1 MLNRLEML
9 RLFVAAA
16 EAKSFKEAALRLHVS
31 PQAVTRAVQEL
42 EEHLGELLFH
52 RNTRANRITDFG
64 ARLAAEARGAVQGVD
79 ALFQRAS
86 PLPDNELA
94 GLVRL
99 TAPKALGQH
108 FVMPLLAEL
117 GREFPGLRL
126 DLRLSD
132 RPADVVDEQ
141 IDIGVRVGFL
151 RDSRFVARAVA
162 KVHFHTVASPAL
174 VAAVGEPSSLA
185 DLQQRPV
192 TVVMDPATGKPWP
205 WFLKDGEEWLPGTW
219 AFATDETLAEFAA
232 VRAGLGFGQVVS
244 LLTIPLLRS
253 GELRRVLPQLEP
265 DPWNLYVYRPQR
277 GPVAARIRLVFDR
290 LVEFFA
296 DRERFPEEP

>member
-42 EEHLGELLFH
+42 EEHVGELLFH

-64 ARLAAEARGAVQGVD
+64 SRLEAQARSAVQGVD
-79 ALFQRAS
+79 ALFQRPS
-86 PLPDNELA
+86 TTPDSELS

-99 TAPKALGQH
+99 TAPKALGQR
-108 FVMPLLAEL
+108 FVLPLLAQL
-117 GREFPGLRL
+117 GNEYPGLRL

-132 RPADVVDEQ
+132 QAADVVDEQ

-151 RDSRFVARAVA
+151 RDSRYIARAVA

-174 VAAVGEPSSLA
+174 IAARGEPRSLEELA
-185 DLQQRPV
+185 AQPV
-192 TVVMDPATGKPWP
+192 TVIMDPATGKPWP
-205 WFLKDGEEWLPGTW
+205 WFLKDGQEWLPQTW
-219 AFATDETLAEFAA
+219 AFATDETLAECEA
-232 VRAGLGFGQVVS
+232 VLSGLGFGQIVS
-244 LLTIPLLRS
+244 LLTIPHLRC
-253 GELRRVLPQLEP
+253 GELLRVLPELDP
-265 DPWNLYVYRPQR
+265 DPWNLYIYRPQR

-296 DRERFPEEP
+296 DRERFPEVP

>member
-86 PLPDNELA
+86 PLPDNELS

-99 TAPKALGQH
+99 TAPKALGQY

-174 VAAVGEPSSLA
+174 VAAVGEPLSLA

-253 GELRRVLPQLEP
+253 GELRRVLPELEP

-290 LVEFFA
+290 LVEFFS

>member
-174 VAAVGEPSSLA
+174 VAAVGEPLSLA

-205 WFLKDGEEWLPGTW
+205 WFLKDGEEWLPQTW

-253 GELRRVLPQLEP
+253 GELRRVLPELEP

>member
-16 EAKSFKEAALRLHVS
+16 EAKSFKEAALRQHVS

-64 ARLAAEARGAVQGVD
+64 AQLAAQARSAVQGVD

-86 PLPDNELA
+86 PVPDSDLA

-99 TAPKALGQH
+99 TAPKALGQR

-132 RPADVVDEQ
+132 QPADVVDEQ

-151 RDSRFVARAVA
+151 RDSRYVARAVA
-162 KVHFHTVASPAL
+162 QVHFHTVASPAL
-174 VAAVGEPSSLA
+174 IAARGVPETLEQLA
-185 DLQQRPV
+185 ARPV

-205 WFLKDGEEWLPGTW
+205 WFLKNGEEWLPSTW
-219 AFATDETLAEFAA
+219 AFATDETLAEFEA
-232 VRAGLGFGQVVS
+232 VRSGLGFGQVVS
-244 LLTIPLLRS
+244 LLTIPLLRR
-253 GELRRVLPQLEP
+253 GELLRVLPALEP

-290 LVEFFA
+290 LVEFFS
-296 DRERFPEEP
+296 DRERFPEAP

>member
-117 GREFPGLRL
+117 GREFPSLRL

-162 KVHFHTVASPAL
+162 KVHFHTVASPVL
-174 VAAVGEPSSLA
+174 LDAVGEPRSLA

-205 WFLKDGEEWLPGTW
+205 WFLKDGEEWLPQTW

>member
-86 PLPDNELA
+86 PLPDNELS

-162 KVHFHTVASPAL
+162 KVHFHTVASPSL
-174 VAAVGEPSSLA
+174 VAAVGEPLSLA

-244 LLTIPLLRS
+244 LLSIPLLRS

-290 LVEFFA
+290 LVEFFS
-296 DRERFPEEP
+296 DRECFPEEP

>member
-79 ALFQRAS
+79 ALFQRVS
-86 PLPDNELA
+86 PVPDNELA

-174 VAAVGEPSSLA
+174 LDAVGEPLSLA

-205 WFLKDGEEWLPGTW
+205 WFLKDGEEWLPQTW

>member
-174 VAAVGEPSSLA
+174 VAAVGEPLSLA

-205 WFLKDGEEWLPGTW
+205 WFLKDGEEWLPQTW

>member
-174 VAAVGEPSSLA
+174 VAAVGEPRSLA

-290 LVEFFA
+290 LVAFFA

>member
-64 ARLAAEARGAVQGVD
+64 TRLAAEARGAVQCVD

-99 TAPKALGQH
+99 TAPKALGKH

-174 VAAVGEPSSLA
+174 VAAVGEPLSLA

-205 WFLKDGEEWLPGTW
+205 WFLKDGEEWLPQTW

>member
-64 ARLAAEARGAVQGVD
+64 ARLAAEARSAVQGVD

-86 PLPDNELA
+86 PVPDNELS

-174 VAAVGEPSSLA
+174 VAAVGEPRSLA

-205 WFLKDGEEWLPGTW
+205 WFLKDGEEWLPQTW

-244 LLTIPLLRS
+244 LLSIPLLRS

>member
-86 PLPDNELA
+86 PLPDNEPA

-174 VAAVGEPSSLA
+174 VAAVGEPLSLA

>member
-16 EAKSFKEAALRLHVS
+16 EAKRFKEAALRLHVS

-64 ARLAAEARGAVQGVD
+64 ARLAAEARAAVQGVD

-86 PLPDNELA
+86 PLPDNELS

-174 VAAVGEPSSLA
+174 VAAVGEPLSLA

-205 WFLKDGEEWLPGTW
+205 WFLKDGEEWLPQTW

-244 LLTIPLLRS
+244 LLSIPLLRS
-253 GELRRVLPQLEP
+253 GELRRVLPELEP

-290 LVEFFA
+290 LAECFA
-296 DRERFPEEP
+296 DRARFPEEP

>member
-31 PQAVTRAVQEL
+31 PQAVTRAVREL

-64 ARLAAEARGAVQGVD
+64 AQLAAQARQAVMGVD
-79 ALFQRAS
+79 ALFQRSS
-86 PLPDNELA
+86 PVPDNELA

-174 VAAVGEPSSLA
+174 VAAVGEPRSLA
-185 DLQQRPV
+185 DLQARPV
-192 TVVMDPATGKPWP
+192 TVVMDPSTGKPWP
-205 WFLKDGEEWLPGTW
+205 WFLKDGEEWLPSTW

-232 VRAGLGFGQVVS
+232 VQAGLGFGQVVS
-244 LLTIPLLRS
+244 LLTIPPLRR
-253 GELRRVLPQLEP
+253 GELVRVLPEVEP
-265 DPWNLYVYRPQR
+265 EPWNLYVYRPQR

-296 DRERFPEEP
+296 DRGRFPEEP

>member
-42 EEHLGELLFH
+42 EEHVGELLFH

-64 ARLAAEARGAVQGVD
+64 ARLTAQARSAVQGVD
-79 ALFQRAS
+79 ALFQR
-86 PLPDNELA
+86 PTTTPDSELS

-99 TAPKALGQH
+99 TAPKALGQN

-162 KVHFHTVASPAL
+162 RVHFHTVASPDL
-174 VAAVGEPSSLA
+174 IAARGVPNNLEELA
-185 DLQQRPV
+185 ARPV

-205 WFLKDGEEWLPGTW
+205 WFLKDGAEWLPATW
-219 AFATDETLAEFAA
+219 AFATDQSLAEFEA

-244 LLTIPLLRS
+244 LLTIPLLRR
-253 GELRRVLPQLEP
+253 GELVRVLPELEP
-265 DPWNLYVYRPQR
+265 EPWNLYVYRPQQ

-296 DRERFPEEP
+296 DRARFPEEP

>member
-31 PQAVTRAVQEL
+31 PQAVTRVVQEL

-79 ALFQRAS
+79 TLFQRAS
-86 PLPDNELA
+86 PLPDNELS

-174 VAAVGEPSSLA
+174 VAAVGEPRTLA

-205 WFLKDGEEWLPGTW
+205 WFLKDGEEWLPQTW

-253 GELRRVLPQLEP
+253 GELQRVLLELEP

>member
-64 ARLAAEARGAVQGVD
+64 ARLAAEARAAVQGVD

-99 TAPKALGQH
+99 TAPKALGQY

-174 VAAVGEPSSLA
+174 VAAVGEPLSLV

-205 WFLKDGEEWLPGTW
+205 WFLKDGEEWLPQTW

-290 LVEFFA
+290 LAEFFA

>member
-79 ALFQRAS
+79 TLFQRAS
-86 PLPDNELA
+86 PLPDNELS

-99 TAPKALGQH
+99 TAPKALGQY

-174 VAAVGEPSSLA
+174 VAAVGEPRTLA

-205 WFLKDGEEWLPGTW
+205 WFLKDGEEWLPQTW

-253 GELRRVLPQLEP
+253 GELQRVLPQLEP

>member
-117 GREFPGLRL
+117 GREFPCLRL

-174 VAAVGEPSSLA
+174 VAAVGEPLSLA

-205 WFLKDGEEWLPGTW
+205 WFLKDGEEWLPQTW

-296 DRERFPEEP
+296 DRECFPEEP

>member
-42 EEHLGELLFH
+42 EEHVGELLFH

-64 ARLAAEARGAVQGVD
+64 ARLAAEARSAVQGVD
-79 ALFQRAS
+79 ALFQRPS
-86 PLPDNELA
+86 TVPDSELS

-99 TAPKALGQH
+99 TAPKALGQR
-108 FVMPLLAEL
+108 FVLPLLAEL
-117 GREFPGLRL
+117 GNEYPGLRL

-132 RPADVVDEQ
+132 QAADVVDEQ

-151 RDSRFVARAVA
+151 RDSRYIARAVA

-174 VAAVGEPSSLA
+174 VAARGEPRSLEELA
-185 DLQQRPV
+185 ARPV
-192 TVVMDPATGKPWP
+192 TVIMDPATGKPWP
-205 WFLKDGEEWLPGTW
+205 WFLKDGQEWLPQTW
-219 AFATDETLAEFAA
+219 AFATDETLAECEA
-232 VRAGLGFGQVVS
+232 VLSGLGFGQIVS
-244 LLTIPLLRS
+244 LLTIPHLRC
-253 GELRRVLPQLEP
+253 GELLRVLPELDP
-265 DPWNLYVYRPQR
+265 DPWNLYIYRPQR

-296 DRERFPEEP
+296 DRERFPEVP

>member
-64 ARLAAEARGAVQGVD
+64 ARLAAEARSAVQGVD

-86 PLPDNELA
+86 PVPDNDLS

-162 KVHFHTVASPAL
+162 KVHFHTVACPAL
-174 VAAVGEPSSLA
+174 LDAAGEPRSLA

-253 GELRRVLPQLEP
+253 GELRRVLPELEP

>member
-42 EEHLGELLFH
+42 EDHLGELLFH

-64 ARLAAEARGAVQGVD
+64 TRLAAEARGAVQGVD

-174 VAAVGEPSSLA
+174 VVAVGEPLSLA

-205 WFLKDGEEWLPGTW
+205 WFLKDGEEWLPQTW

>member
-162 KVHFHTVASPAL
+162 KVHFHTVASPVL
-174 VAAVGEPSSLA
+174 LDAVGEPRTLA

-205 WFLKDGEEWLPGTW
+205 WFLKDGEEWLPQTW

>member
-64 ARLAAEARGAVQGVD
+64 ARLAAEARSAVQGVD

-86 PLPDNELA
+86 PLPDNELS

-99 TAPKALGQH
+99 TAPKALGQY

-174 VAAVGEPSSLA
+174 MDVVGEPRSLA

-205 WFLKDGEEWLPGTW
+205 WFLKDGEEWLPQTW

-296 DRERFPEEP
+296 DRECFPEEP

>member
-64 ARLAAEARGAVQGVD
+64 ARLAAEARAAVQGVD

-174 VAAVGEPSSLA
+174 VAAVGEPRTLA

-205 WFLKDGEEWLPGTW
+205 WFLKDGEEWLPQTW

-232 VRAGLGFGQVVS
+232 VQAGLGFGQVVS

-290 LVEFFA
+290 LVDFFA

>member
-64 ARLAAEARGAVQGVD
+64 ARLAAEARSAVQGVD

-86 PLPDNELA
+86 PLPDNELS

-174 VAAVGEPSSLA
+174 VAAVGEPLSLA

-244 LLTIPLLRS
+244 LLTIPALRR

>member
-162 KVHFHTVASPAL
+162 KVYFHTVASPAL
-174 VAAVGEPSSLA
+174 LDAVGEPRSLA

-205 WFLKDGEEWLPGTW
+205 WFLKDGEEWLPQTW

>member
-174 VAAVGEPSSLA
+174 VAAVGEPLSLA

>member
-64 ARLAAEARGAVQGVD
+64 ARLAAEARSAVQGVD

-86 PLPDNELA
+86 PVPDNDLS

-99 TAPKALGQH
+99 TAPKALGQY

-174 VAAVGEPSSLA
+174 VAAVGEPLSLA

-232 VRAGLGFGQVVS
+232 VQAGLGFGQVVS

-253 GELRRVLPQLEP
+253 GELLRVLPQLEP

-290 LVEFFA
+290 LVAFFA

>member
-86 PLPDNELA
+86 PLPDNELS

-174 VAAVGEPSSLA
+174 VAAVGEPLSLA

-244 LLTIPLLRS
+244 LLSIPLLRS
-253 GELRRVLPQLEP
+253 GELRRVLPELEP

>member
-16 EAKSFKEAALRLHVS
+16 EAKSFKEAAQRLHVS

-52 RNTRANRITDFG
+52 RNTRANRITEFG
-64 ARLAAEARGAVQGVD
+64 AELAARSRNAVQGVD

-86 PLPDNELA
+86 PVPDADLS

-99 TAPKALGQH
+99 TAPKALGQR

-117 GREFPGLRL
+117 GHEYPGLRL

-132 RPADVVDEQ
+132 QAADVVDEQ

-162 KVHFHTVASPAL
+162 KVHFHTVASPSL
-174 VAAVGEPSSLA
+174 IAARGAPASLQELA
-185 DLQQRPV
+185 ERPI
-192 TVVMDPATGKPWP
+192 TVVMDPHTGKPWP
-205 WFLKDGEEWLPGTW
+205 WFLKDGQEWLPAKA
-219 AFATDETLAEFAA
+219 AFATDETLAECEA
-232 VRAGLGFGQVVS
+232 VLAGLGFGQVVS
-244 LLTIPLLRS
+244 LLTIPHLRC
-253 GELRRVLPQLEP
+253 GELLRVLPELDP
-265 DPWNLYVYRPQR
+265 DPWNLYIYRPQR

-290 LVEFFA
+290 LVAYFS
-296 DRERFPEEP
+296 DRERFPEMP

>member
-1 MLNRLEML
+1 M
-9 RLFVAAA
+9 
-16 EAKSFKEAALRLHVS
+16 
-31 PQAVTRAVQEL
+31 TRAVQEL

-64 ARLAAEARGAVQGVD
+64 ARLAAEARAAVQGVH

-86 PLPDNELA
+86 PLPDNELS

-132 RPADVVDEQ
+132 QPADVVDEQ

-162 KVHFHTVASPAL
+162 KVHFHTVASPSL
-174 VAAVGEPSSLA
+174 VAAVGEPRSLA

-205 WFLKDGEEWLPGTW
+205 WFLKDGEEWLPQTW

-244 LLTIPLLRS
+244 LLTIPALRR